1 MRPSG
6 RGIVSLGWASS
17 PVRAGTA
24 RYAGLKRRTLPE
36 RPIETPP
43 IPMRRA
49 SVNKPCAAA
58 GAAQPTASA
67 TSPSPT
73 TDVRTVLPGKGAG
86 DKVNKVRHSRH
97 ARREPGHA
105 ISGRRP
111 PETGSRRSFPAPACS
126 SARWLPPAL
135 DQPLRDGE
143 AQTPAARGGGERRLR
158 DPRPRPCPDAPPR
171 VPPPPP

>member
-1 MRPSG
+1 GRRREMGVSLKKWMRPSG
-6 RGIVSLGWASS
+6 RGIVTLGWASS

-24 RYAGLKRRTLPE
+24 RYAGLKRLTLPE
-36 RPIETPP
+36 RPTETPP

-105 ISGRRP
+105 I
-111 PETGSRRSFPAPACS
+111 
-126 SARWLPPAL
+126 
-135 DQPLRDGE
+135 
-143 AQTPAARGGGERRLR
+143 
-158 DPRPRPCPDAPPR
+158 
-171 VPPPPP
+171 